1 MKRVYM
7 CIDLKS
13 FYASVEC
20 VERSLDPLKTNLVV
34 ADISRTDKTVCL
46 AVTPSLK
53 QYGIGGRAR
62 LYQVKEEVKK
72 INQDRKRHIRKNF
85 TGKSYNDD
93 ELKND
98 DNLELDFIIATPRMK
113 LYMKYSTMIYQ
124 IYLKYLSSEDI
135 YVYSIDEVFMDVTNY
150 LNLYHMNPIELA
162 TTIIH
167 DVYEKT
173 GITATAGIGT
183 NMYLAKVAMDIVAK
197 HVKANING
205 VRIAALNETRYRKL
219 LWNHKPL
226 TDFWRIGRG
235 ISTKLEKNGMYTMG
249 DICIKSLEDE
259 DLLYKLF
266 GVNAELIID
275 HAWGYEPCTIKDI
288 KSYKPISNSLSQGQ
302 VLHEP
307 YNFEKAMLIVKEMTE
322 LLTLD
327 LVSKHYVTNNLTL
340 TIGYDIEN
348 LTNENIRKN
357 YYGEIKKDHY
367 GREIPKNA
375 HGTIRIDE
383 MTSSTKII
391 TSEIERLYKRIVDPD
406 LLIRRINISANN
418 LIKEE
423 RIKPTIKYKQFDL
436 FTDISKE
443 IEKEKIKKQ
452 DEEKEKKI
460 QETILNIKY
469 KYGKNSILKGMN
481 LMEGARTIERN
492 KEVGGHKG

>member
-1 MKRVYM
+1 
-7 CIDLKS
+7 
-13 FYASVEC
+13 
-20 VERSLDPLKTNLVV
+20 
-34 ADISRTDKTVCL
+34 
-46 AVTPSLK
+46 
-53 QYGIGGRAR
+53 
-62 LYQVKEEVKK
+62 
-72 INQDRKRHIRKNF
+72 
-85 TGKSYNDD
+85 
-93 ELKND
+93 
-98 DNLELDFIIATPRMK
+98 
-113 LYMKYSTMIYQ
+113 
-124 IYLKYLSSEDI
+124 
-135 YVYSIDEVFMDVTNY
+135 
-150 LNLYHMNPIELA
+150 
-162 TTIIH
+162 
-167 DVYEKT
+167 
-173 GITATAGIGT
+173 
-183 NMYLAKVAMDIVAK
+183 
-197 HVKANING
+197 
-205 VRIAALNETRYRKL
+205 
-219 LWNHKPL
+219 
-226 TDFWRIGRG
+226 
-235 ISTKLEKNGMYTMG
+235 MYTMG
-249 DICIKSLEDE
+249 DICIKSLKDE

-357 YYGEIKKDHY
+357 YYSEIKKDHY

-423 RIKPTIKYKQFDL
+423 RITPTIIYKQSD
-436 FTDISKE
+436 
-443 IEKEKIKKQ
+443 
-452 DEEKEKKI
+452 
-460 QETILNIKY
+460 
-469 KYGKNSILKGMN
+469 
-481 LMEGARTIERN
+481 
-492 KEVGGHKG
+492 